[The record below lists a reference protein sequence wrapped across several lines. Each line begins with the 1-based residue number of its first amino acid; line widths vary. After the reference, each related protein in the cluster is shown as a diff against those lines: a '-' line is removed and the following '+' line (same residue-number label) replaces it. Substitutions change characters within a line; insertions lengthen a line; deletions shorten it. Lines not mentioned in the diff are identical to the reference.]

1 MRENGYETRWGDRQ
15 GAPSSP
21 TLSFYVC
28 LIHEKPALE
37 LNPAESLATTVLINA
52 TVILVEC

>member
-1 MRENGYETRWGDRQ
+1 MRQ
-15 GAPSSP
+15 GGETGRVQPAHQ
-21 TLSFYVC
+21 LVSFHVC

-37 LNPAESLATTVLINA
+37 LNPAESLASAVLVNA